1 MKIVVINKDYLENIP
16 PLISVIY
23 HLNELG
29 HHVQVITT
37 GYKETTGKYFKDNN
51 IDAHV
56 IQLGDSSSKLDKLMG
71 YIKYRRAVSKLL
83 PELDFDYLWVEGGNT
98 ILALG
103 SVLLKYKFILQISEL
118 YEKSPRMFNAIR
130 KVIHGASA
138 VVLPEYNR
146 AVMYQVWFSLRRRPY
161 VLPNIPA
168 FMPSEGDLKQLE
180 KKYSDK
186 IALLE
191 GKTVVLYQGHIGP
204 GRDLTNVAKAIDELG
219 EQYILLLM
227 GKDHNT
233 VAKLKGVCNHIVHID
248 FIPAPEYLAIT
259 KNATMGILSY
269 DPTSINNAYCAPNKL
284 FEYAAYGL
292 PMLGNDIPGL
302 KYMLEYYHAGEIM
315 DETSISSIKGAIR
328 QIEGNLNNYRS
339 NSRKL
344 FAAYNNKE
352 TVSKILYGINEA

>member
-1 MKIVVINKDYLENIP
+1 
-16 PLISVIY
+16 
-23 HLNELG
+23 
-29 HHVQVITT
+29 
-37 GYKETTGKYFKDNN
+37 
-51 IDAHV
+51 
-56 IQLGDSSSKLDKLMG
+56 
-71 YIKYRRAVSKLL
+71 
-83 PELDFDYLWVEGGNT
+83 
-98 ILALG
+98 
-103 SVLLKYKFILQISEL
+103 
-118 YEKSPRMFNAIR
+118 
-130 KVIHGASA
+130 
-138 VVLPEYNR
+138 
-146 AVMYQVWFSLRRRPY
+146 
-161 VLPNIPA
+161 
-168 FMPSEGDLKQLE
+168 
-180 KKYSDK
+180 
-186 IALLE
+186 
-191 GKTVVLYQGHIGP
+191 
-204 GRDLTNVAKAIDELG
+204 
-219 EQYILLLM
+219 M